1 LVCNTVLKPAAGH
14 THKWESTLKSDVS
27 GHWYPCSGCN
37 EKKDSSTHAYDN
49 TCDADCNVC
58 GFKRTPAD
66 HAYGNWV
73 TVKEPTD
80 TVEGQRERSCII
92 CGKKVTESIPTTA
105 PVTTTPPATTAP
117 VETTAPSP
125 ETSADEVTSE
135 QTPGT
140 TAPESKDPEQT
151 TEPAI
156 EDPGCGSVV
165 SAGIAIIAILGTA
178 IVMKK
183 RD

>member
-1 LVCNTVLKPAAGH
+1 MKKIVILIFALALLC
-14 THKWESTLKSDVS
+14 
-27 GHWYPCSGCN
+27 GC
-37 EKKDSSTHAYDN
+37 
-49 TCDADCNVC
+49 
-58 GFKRTPAD
+58 G
-66 HAYGNWV
+66 
-73 TVKEPTD
+73 
-80 TVEGQRERSCII
+80 VE
-92 CGKKVTESIPTTA
+92 T
-105 PVTTTPPATTAP
+105 P
-117 VETTAPSP
+117 VETTTAVSSETAADTTTAPAP
-125 ETSADEVTSE
+125 ETSAEEVTSE